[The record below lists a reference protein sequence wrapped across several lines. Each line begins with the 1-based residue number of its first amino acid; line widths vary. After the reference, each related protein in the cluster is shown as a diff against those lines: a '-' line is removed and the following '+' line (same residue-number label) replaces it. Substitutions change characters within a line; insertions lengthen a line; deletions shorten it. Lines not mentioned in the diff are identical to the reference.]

1 MKKLAIIGR
10 GTAGAYS
17 VTHFLR
23 NTDWEIEWYFDSK
36 TAPQAVGEGSTL
48 EFPIQLFDNMRF
60 GYGDMSKIDAT
71 LKLGIQK
78 SGWGNTGKEFM
89 NWFSAGFSAYHF
101 NANKLQDYILDFV
114 QKSNRVKIFD
124 QRITSYD
131 DIDCDFI
138 MDCSGKPSDEEMDQ
152 FVLSDSI
159 PVNSVYVTQCYWEKP
174 EFNYSLNL
182 AREHGWVF
190 GIPLRNRCSIGY
202 MYNNTTS
209 TLDEVKENVKQIFD
223 EYNLTPSDTTN
234 SFSFKNYYRKQN
246 FYKRVCFNG
255 NASFFLEPIEATSI
269 YFTYIIQIAATEVW
283 LDGKHFSLANRK
295 YNSLIKEFETMIMY
309 HYFKNNVYK
318 SKFWEFAQARGTNC
332 IKRAL
337 VEDQKFRKI
346 VTNIVKPDWKHP
358 ELIQPFMDGYGTWAE
373 PTFYN
378 HAVDMD
384 IMEELK
390 QFLEETKNS
399 GTA

>member
-1 MKKLAIIGR
+1 M
-10 GTAGAYS
+10 
-17 VTHFLR
+17 
-23 NTDWEIEWYFDSK
+23 
-36 TAPQAVGEGSTL
+36 
-48 EFPIQLFDNMRF
+48 
-60 GYGDMSKIDAT
+60 
-71 LKLGIQK
+71 
-78 SGWGNTGKEFM
+78 
-89 NWFSAGFSAYHF
+89 
-101 NANKLQDYILDFV
+101 
-114 QKSNRVKIFD
+114 
-124 QRITSYD
+124 
-131 DIDCDFI
+131 
-138 MDCSGKPSDEEMDQ
+138 
-152 FVLSDSI
+152 
-159 PVNSVYVTQCYWEKP
+159 
-174 EFNYSLNL
+174 

-269 YFTYIIQIAATEVW
+269 YFTNIIQIAATEVW

-346 VTNIVKPDWKHP
+346 VTNIVKPDWKYP
-358 ELIQPFMDGYGTWAE
+358 ELVQPFMDGYGTWAE

-399 GTA
+399 GTV